1 MARRGLKFTFPTTLI
16 TEPLIHELGHKFDI
30 VTNVR

>member
-1 MARRGLKFTFPTTLI
+1 MARRGLKFTFPTTSI